1 MGVSVLYSAIPPKST
16 LYKRL
21 QQEKA
26 FNTLMVDLFPYGG
39 GIFRFFE
46 IEHDEVEE
54 ILEWMVESHQDTL
67 GSESEARHW
76 INEFQS
82 ELERT
87 RNLYPGIEDRT
98 ALLEKSSNEIQKRL
112 VQELNRR
119 QGEDASEVV
128 NRLMFGD
135 QTLASHLVTPEEGA
149 LGLVSLPLVQEGARI
164 LQEVE
169 PEMIFARDE
178 GWQEWYLAHFQEWRE
193 LYLAAAENHEEILVQ
208 VA

>member
-1 MGVSVLYSAIPPKST
+1 MGVSGLYSAIPPKST

-26 FNTLMVDLFPYGG
+26 FNTLMVYLFPYGG

-46 IEHDEVEE
+46 IEDDDVEE
-54 ILEWMVESHQDTL
+54 ILEWMIESNQDTL

-87 RNLYPGIEDRT
+87 RNLYPGIEDRR
-98 ALLEKSSNEIQKRL
+98 ALLEKSAHEIEKRL
-112 VQELNRR
+112 VQLSRS
-119 QGEDASEVV
+119 QGKDTTEFV

-135 QTLASHLVTPEEGA
+135 QIASNLVQLEDT
-149 LGLVSLPLVQEGARI
+149 LGLVSLALVQEGAII
-164 LQEVE
+164 LREVE
-169 PEMIFARDE
+169 PEMLFTRDE
-178 GWQEWYLAHFQEWRE
+178 GRQEWYLDQFQG
-193 LYLAAAENHEEILVQ
+193 
-208 VA
+208 